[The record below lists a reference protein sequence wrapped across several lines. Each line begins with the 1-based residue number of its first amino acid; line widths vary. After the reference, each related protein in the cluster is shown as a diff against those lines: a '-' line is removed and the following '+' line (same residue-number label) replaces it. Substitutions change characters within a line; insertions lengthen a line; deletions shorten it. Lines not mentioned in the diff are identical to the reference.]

1 MIYTVGGIK
10 GGTGKTTIA
19 TNLAVFLSK
28 RSKDVLLIDA
38 DDQETAS
45 DFTAWRED
53 RLKDK
58 VGYTAIKLTGTS
70 IYHQVKQ
77 LKEKYEFIVIDVG
90 GRDTTS
96 QRAALGVSD
105 VFLLPFQPRS
115 MDFWT
120 LTKVQKLLE
129 EIRSGRDTELT
140 AISFLNRADVRGQD
154 NIGSSEALA
163 DCEGILFVDQPI
175 VNRKAFANASA
186 IGLSVLELDPPDIK
200 AAKEITALFNILLM
214 PKKPVTV

>member
-19 TNLAVFLSK
+19 TNLAVWLSQ

-45 DFTAWRED
+45 DFTAWREE

-77 LKEKYEFIVIDVG
+77 LKEKYEYIVIDVG

-96 QRAALGVSD
+96 QRAAMSVSD

-120 LTKVQKLLE
+120 LTKVQKLLL

-163 DCEGILFVDQPI
+163 DCKEILFVDQPI

-186 IGLSVLELDPPDIK
+186 IGLSVIELDPPDTK
-200 AAKEITALFNILLM
+200 ATKEITALFNILLM
-214 PKKPVTV
+214 PKPATV